1 MSLPTPISKYVL
13 KILVYDLT
21 TIHNNGRS
29 LIDMN
34 RENSVTKL
42 SPVGRRTQPVIP
54 INTHTISLPCF
65 HFSFHHFI
73 MRVIIIITY
82 CE

>member
-42 SPVGRRTQPVIP
+42 SPVSHGTQLVTPTI
-54 INTHTISLPCF
+54 THTISLPSLQIPF
-65 HFSFHHFI
+65 IIFI